1 MCARVLIGVPSLE
14 TPFVF
19 MSRRLWSAPAV
30 GRALRSVTY
39 RYIERLARTPN
50 RFRSVTVLGLHL
62 NANVTDFVFSSIYF
76 ANHPY
81 EEHLTRYFAEHLGP
95 GSVFVDVGA
104 NCGYFSM
111 LAAGLVGPSGR
122 VFSFEPNPPVFREL
136 ADHLERNGL
145 QDRVHTFE
153 LALSDRADSRTLFVT
168 PQHSGLSTMVSESI
182 VAAGHF
188 GGATSV
194 AVNTIR
200 FDDWREKQSVG
211 RVDLMKIDVE
221 GFEAQVLAG
230 MIESLRALRIRR
242 VVCETNW
249 DSPAHRLLVEIGFR
263 PAALENVG
271 SVWNIAYEL

>member
-1 MCARVLIGVPSLE
+1 LLIDLPWLE

-19 MSRRLWSAPAV
+19 MSRRCWSAPAA
-30 GRALRSVTY
+30 GRFFRSVTY

-62 NANVTDFVFSSIYF
+62 NANVTNFVFSGIYF
-76 ANHPY
+76 GNVPY

-111 LAAGLVGPSGR
+111 LAAGLTGESGR
-122 VFSFEPNPPVFREL
+122 IFAFEPNPPVFREL

-188 GGATSV
+188 GGATAV
-194 AVNTIR
+194 AVQTIR
-200 FDDWREKQSVG
+200 FDEWREKQSVG

-230 MIESLRALRIRR
+230 MVESLRALRIRR

-249 DSPAHRLLVEIGFR
+249 DSPAHQLLVEIGFR
-263 PAALENVG
+263 PTALENVG